1 MSERTNGWMTEW
13 VKHWVTDG
21 LCIACLVCTW
31 NCKIYLL
38 FYLHKFPGGN
48 CKHILMHSAMAQR
61 QWRGDEGVKGGDSM
75 TSTSVPSTHTH
86 IQSLTEPLMVHL
98 RLHRLHDITATRA
111 KASAYTLYYCH
122 VWQRNRSLYKAAIWA
137 HCMQPTHSF
146 SLLPLS
152 LSPRYC
158 ILNALRDIKFGAGKY
173 ATFFTFLNSIKIH
186 ISGRL

>member
-61 QWRGDEGVKGGDSM
+61 QWRGDEGVKRGRQHDQHKCAQH
-75 TSTSVPSTHTH
+75 THTH
-86 IQSLTEPLMVHL
+86 TQSLTEPLLVHL
-98 RLHRLHDITATRA
+98 LLHRLHDITATRA
-111 KASAYTLYYCH
+111 KAFAYTLYYCH
-122 VWQRNRSLYKAAIWA
+122 VWQRDRNLYKAANWA
-137 HCMQPTHSF
+137 HCMQPTHS
-146 SLLPLS
+146 LS
-152 LSPRYC
+152 LCYLFLC
-158 ILNALRDIKFGAGKY
+158 LL
-173 ATFFTFLNSIKIH
+173 ATAY
-186 ISGRL
+186 